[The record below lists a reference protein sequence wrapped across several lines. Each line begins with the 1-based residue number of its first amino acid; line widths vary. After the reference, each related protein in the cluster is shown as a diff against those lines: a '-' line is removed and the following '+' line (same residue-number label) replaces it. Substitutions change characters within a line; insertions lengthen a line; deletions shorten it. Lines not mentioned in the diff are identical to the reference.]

1 LHYANYY
8 SIMHPPRGM
17 ALDPKQ
23 LAKLLQLR
31 ALGWSQQ
38 EIAEAIGV
46 SRQVIGYQLKRLKKE
61 SEIKGTEE
69 VFRSALIGGL
79 AGATAGIG
87 MFALLSE
94 LFKE

>member
-1 LHYANYY
+1 
-8 SIMHPPRGM
+8 M

-61 SEIKGTEE
+61 SQIRGTEE

-79 AGATAGIG
+79 AGAAAGIG
-87 MFALLSE
+87 MYAILSE